1 LDKQE
6 KSSVPVHRQ
15 LSPQPDGR
23 EKEGFMP
30 RETFDRELQ
39 RLQDDILAL
48 GSIVENTLMKS
59 VEILKRRDME
69 GSQRLIAHDRLINEK
84 RFAIEAD
91 ALVLIATQQPM
102 AGDLRTIAAVL
113 DIVSELER
121 IGDYAKGIAKINLM
135 MGEKPL
141 LKPLIDVPRMAEKAR
156 DMLHRALDAF
166 IRRDVD
172 LARAIPAEDDEIDGL
187 YNQVYRELLT
197 YIISDPRTIDQATYL
212 LWVAHNLERAADRV
226 TNICE
231 RVVFTVTGEMVEMDV
246 ENSGIEGVG

>member
-1 LDKQE
+1 
-6 KSSVPVHRQ
+6 
-15 LSPQPDGR
+15 
-23 EKEGFMP
+23 MP
-30 RETFDRELQ
+30 REAFERELQ
-39 RLQDDILAL
+39 RLQDEILAL
-48 GSIVENTLMKS
+48 GSMVENAIIES

-69 GSQRLIAHDRLINEK
+69 GSRRLVAQDRLINEK

-102 AGDLRTIAAVL
+102 AGDLRTLAAVL
-113 DIVSELER
+113 DISSELER
-121 IGDYAKGIAKINLM
+121 IGDYAKGIAKVNLM

-141 LKPLIDVPRMAEKAR
+141 LKPLIDIPRMAGKAR

-166 IRRDVD
+166 VQRDVA
-172 LARAIPAEDDEIDGL
+172 LARAIPAEDDEMDAL

-197 YIISDPRTIDQATYL
+197 YIISDPRTIDQATHL

-231 RVVFTVTGEMVEMDV
+231 RVVFTVTGKMVEMDV
-246 ENSGIEGVG
+246 EDSGVEGLA